1 MMNVNPLFRSYEL
14 LVDKAD
20 EAFEKMKEDHGSQ
33 MACEAH
39 CSDCCHAVFGLFLIE
54 AAYLKEHFDR
64 LDPEKKK
71 EALMRCNETERGLK
85 RVEKKLEVHQEDP
98 EMMAS
103 ILSRERIRC
112 PLLDSDQEC
121 VLYAHR
127 PITCRVYGIPTKIH
141 GKARVCGRT
150 KFQKGLFYPAFDL
163 DGMYRYLFELS
174 KELLT
179 MAGSKDLDRAALLVS
194 VPRAIGVSVDELTH
208 ETSGTRGEERL
219 RGDPDS
225 P

>member
-1 MMNVNPLFRSYEL
+1 MMNLAPLFRSYEL
-14 LVDKAD
+14 LVEKAD
-20 EAFEKMKEDHGSQ
+20 AAFQKMKEDHGSQ
-33 MACEAH
+33 MSCEQH

-54 AAYLKEHFDR
+54 AAYLKERFDR

-85 RVEKKLEVHQEDP
+85 RLEKKIQVHQKDP
-98 EMMAS
+98 EMVAS

-112 PLLDSDQEC
+112 PMLDSDQKC

-127 PITCRVYGIPTKIH
+127 PITCRVYGIPTKIQ
-141 GKARVCGRT
+141 GKARVCGKT
-150 KFQKGLFYPAFDL
+150 KFQKGSFYPAFDL

-179 MAGSKDLDRAALLVS
+179 TAGSKDLDKAALLVS
-194 VPRAIGVSVDELTH
+194 VPRAIAVSFDELTH
-208 ETSGTRGEERL
+208 ETFGSSGEERL
-219 RGDPDS
+219 GGDPDS

>member
-1 MMNVNPLFRSYEL
+1 MNPAPIFHSYEL
-14 LVDKAD
+14 LVDAAD
-20 EAFEKMKEDHGSQ
+20 EAFQKMKEEHGSQ
-33 MACEAH
+33 MACEQH

-54 AAYLKEHFDR
+54 AAYLKVHFDQ

-103 ILSRERIRC
+103 ILSRERIPC
-112 PLLDSDQEC
+112 PLLDGDREC
-121 VLYAHR
+121 VVYAHR

-194 VPRAIGVSVDELTH
+194 VPRAIGVSLDELTR
-208 ETSGTRGEERL
+208 ENQIP
-219 RGDPDS
+219 PDH
-225 P
+225 

>member
-1 MMNVNPLFRSYEL
+1 MNPTPLFRSYEL

-20 EAFEKMKEDHGSQ
+20 AAFQKMKEEHSPQ
-33 MACEAH
+33 MTCEQH

-64 LDPEKKK
+64 LDTNTKK

-85 RVEKKLEVHQEDP
+85 RLEKKVEMHHEDP
-98 EMMAS
+98 ELLAS
-103 ILSRERIRC
+103 ILSMERIRC
-112 PLLDSDQEC
+112 PLLDGAQDC
-121 VLYAHR
+121 ILYAHR

-141 GKARVCGRT
+141 GKARVCGKT

-163 DGMYRYLFELS
+163 DGMYQYLFELS

-179 MAGSKDLDRAALLVS
+179 MTGSKDLDRAAFLVS
-194 VPRAIGVSVDELTH
+194 VPRAIGVGLDELTH
-208 ETSGTRGEERL
+208 ETFG
-219 RGDPDS
+219 
-225 P
+225 